1 MVAFSHRDPGTRE
14 AEWMRAPLWTELP
27 EMSLEG
33 VTKLVVLAAH
43 RDDETLGAAGIIAR
57 AAQQGIA
64 ITLVVATDGEASHP
78 ESPTYTPAQLG
89 DWRRREVLAALALV
103 APEARVVFAGLP
115 DGRMGEG
122 RGETL
127 AEHPLAKQLA
137 ETLRA
142 ELAEVTDRGSA
153 LLLSPWRG
161 DGHRDHRVVAAVA
174 EQVAEADGI
183 RLLEYPIWLWHWAE
197 PSDPVVPWRRMLRL
211 RLDPRE
217 RHAKREAL
225 GQHVSQTQPLSDLP
239 GDEVMIGRHIQE
251 HFERDFEILIEPKPT
266 SEHGSSL
273 GQEFFD
279 SFYRGKSD
287 PWGFQTRWYERR
299 KRDLTVAA
307 LPRERYD
314 ATLEIGCATGML
326 SARLAERSNDLLA
339 VDAAAAP
346 CERAAERLGALPHA
360 TVQQLSI
367 PAEWPEGEW
376 DLIVLSEVGY
386 YWSADDVTVVLD
398 HAIRSLRSGGTILA
412 CHWRHLVP
420 EYPLTGDQVHHIIRR
435 RRELSRVVSYV
446 DHDLLLEVFVVGEP
460 VSVAAAEGLT
470 RS

>member
-1 MVAFSHRDPGTRE
+1 MVAFSHRDPGTSE
-14 AEWMRAPLWTELP
+14 AEWMRAPLWNELP
-27 EMSLEG
+27 EITLDG
-33 VTKLVVLAAH
+33 VTRLVVIAAH
-43 RDDETLGAAGIIAR
+43 PDDETLGAAGLIAR

-64 ITLVVATDGEASHP
+64 ITLVMATDGEASHP
-78 ESPTYTPAQLG
+78 ESPTHTPAELG

-127 AEHPLAKQLA
+127 AEHPLAQQLA

-142 ELAEVTDRGSA
+142 ELTEVTERGSA

-174 EQVAEADGI
+174 EHVAEQEGI

-197 PSDPVVPWRRMLRL
+197 PSDPAVPWRRMFRM
-211 RLDPRE
+211 RLDSRE

-225 GQHVSQTQPLSDLP
+225 NQHVSQTRPLSDLP

-251 HFERDFEILIEPKPT
+251 HFERDFEILIEPQRA
-266 SEHGSSL
+266 SERSASL
-273 GQEFFD
+273 GHEFFD
-279 SFYRGKSD
+279 NFYRGKSD

-299 KRDLTVAA
+299 KRDLTMAA
-307 LPRERYD
+307 LPRERYTS
-314 ATLEIGCATGML
+314 TLEIGCATGIL
-326 SARLAERSNDLLA
+326 TARLAERSNELLA
-339 VDAAAAP
+339 VDAASAA
-346 CERAAERLGALPHA
+346 CERAAERLTSLPHA
-360 TVQQLSI
+360 TVQRLSI
-367 PAEWPEGEW
+367 PAEWPEGDW
-376 DLIVLSEVGY
+376 DLIVLSEVAY
-386 YWSADDVTVVLD
+386 YWSAEDVTAVLD
-398 HAIRSLRSGGTILA
+398 RAVSALRPGGTLLA

-435 RRELSRVVSYV
+435 RLDLNRVVSHIE
-446 DHDLLLEVFVVGEP
+446 HDLLLEVFVVGDP
-460 VSVAAAEGLT
+460 ISVAAAEGLI
-470 RS
+470 RP